1 MNIELVPLI
10 LLMLGAFCLGL
21 MAMYIYFVLK
31 YGHFLA
37 YLDATSISKLYK

>member
-1 MNIELVPLI
+1 MNIELIPLV

-31 YGHFLA
+31 YGPFLA
-37 YLDATSISKLYK
+37 YLDAASLSKLYK